1 MKTKIELFMSS
12 IMMLLFVGVFSGCT
26 SDDDFILTSDF
37 GELSPEDN
45 ENVKTIN
52 DFLSKTFPYGEPY
65 VDFDEESRGLARD
78 NYKGFENWDYENTP
92 CLIINSREELASVYK
107 GEMEIPE
114 MDLSKLSIII
124 GAVSLPYCYNIYV
137 YENMDIKN
145 SNDETVVTLNF
156 AVREG
161 VTGAYAALSSYYFYK
176 IVPKFKP
183 GKTIRAESKC
193 QPLPW

>member
-1 MKTKIELFMSS
+1 MKTSIKLFAMAT
-12 IMMLLFVGVFSGCT
+12 IMLLAIGVATSCSNNEDFFSN
-26 SDDDFILTSDF
+26 
-37 GELSPEDN
+37 EDLEGIN
-45 ENVKTIN
+45 NDENVKAIN

-65 VDFDEESRGLARD
+65 VDFDEESRGLAMD

-145 SNDETVVTLNF
+145 SKDETVVTLNF

-161 VTGAYAALSSYYFYK
+161 VTGAYTALSSYYFYK
-176 IVPKFKP
+176 IVPKFNP
-183 GKTIRAESKC
+183 GKTIRAEAKC
-193 QPLPW
+193 PPLPW

>member
-1 MKTKIELFMSS
+1 MKTKVKLFMSS

-26 SDDDFILTSDF
+26 SDDEFILTSDL
-37 GELSPEDN
+37 GELSAEDN

-52 DFLSKTFPYGEPY
+52 DFLSKTFPYGEPR
-65 VDFDEESRGLARD
+65 VDFHEEKGKLRNNYVGFESY
-78 NYKGFENWDYENTP
+78 NYKNPP
-92 CLIINSREELASVYK
+92 CIVINSRKELESVYK

-114 MDLSKLSIII
+114 MDFSKISIIMGI
-124 GAVSLPYCYNIYV
+124 VQLSYPFVYV
-137 YENMDIKN
+137 YDGINIKN

-161 VTGAYAALSSYYFYK
+161 ATLAYCALSSYYFYK

>member
-1 MKTKIELFMSS
+1 MIMKTKIKLFMSAT
-12 IMMLLFVGVFSGCT
+12 IMLFFVGVFSGCT
-26 SDDDFILTSDF
+26 SDDEFILTSDF
-37 GELSPEDN
+37 EELSPEDN

-52 DFLSKTFPYGEPY
+52 DFLSKTFPYGEPR
-65 VDFDEESRGLARD
+65 VDFNEGKGKLRD
-78 NYKGFENWDYENTP
+78 NYEGFESYNFDTP
-92 CLIINSREELASVYK
+92 PCIVINSRKELESVYK

-114 MDLSKLSIII
+114 MDFSKISIIMTVVPLS
-124 GAVSLPYCYNIYV
+124 APYV
-137 YENMDIKN
+137 YVYDGINIKN